1 MILQVITIAIIKA
14 EAWDIISS
22 VISVFQTIMFVGT
35 YSIFLVNACKSL
47 SEYHQIDQSN
57 LSQYHGTSTL
67 KYESEVFVSPYSVAA
82 LTEML
87 LIMSG
92 DVELIPGPQR
102 NI

>member
-35 YSIFLVNACKSL
+35 YSIILVNACKSL
-47 SEYHQIDQSN
+47 SEYHQIDQTN

-67 KYESEVFVSPYSVAA
+67 KYESEVYVSPYSIAA

-92 DVELIPGPQR
+92 DVELNPGPQGR
-102 NI
+102 N

>member
-35 YSIFLVNACKSL
+35 YSIILVNACKSL
-47 SEYHQIDQSN
+47 SEYHQIDQTN

-67 KYESEVFVSPYSVAA
+67 KYESEVYVSP
-82 LTEML
+82 L
-87 LIMSG
+87 
-92 DVELIPGPQR
+92 
-102 NI
+102 